1 MRTYSTAQRDRTTE
15 DLAHIVD
22 FLATALYVDDAE
34 LFTTFTTWTAG
45 TLTARGVPA
54 AGLSLGLEVLAGQL
68 RDFPRALTFLKTAAD
83 SLQLSSDHTGPG
95 ITA

>member
-22 FLATALYVDDAE
+22 FLATALYVDDAG

-54 AGLSLGLEVLAGQL
+54 AGLSLGLEVLAG
-68 RDFPRALTFLKTAAD
+68 
-83 SLQLSSDHTGPG
+83 
-95 ITA
+95 